1 MDRLQAL
8 VVDDD
13 KEIAGLFGTVL
24 RLVGFECEV
33 VYSAKEA
40 LARLAAAVPDMI
52 LLDLRLGIEIGGEDI
67 LYQVRSNPRYD
78 NTRVIVITAYPMN
91 AEMVSDL
98 ADLVLLKPVDM
109 EQLKALAAR
118 LASVES
124 GPRRFAFRDP
134 ITQLFN
140 QEFFNTRLDLAFE
153 RSRRRPDFLYTVIV
167 FGFQIMG
174 FNEEETESEISVGIL
189 REIGDR
195 LREHLRPTDTVAR
208 LSGLK
213 FAALLEELKQ
223 PEDLSIVLNRVQD
236 KLAQPYKGEGE
247 TFQVTFKYGAAVH
260 KRRYQQSQDILEDAE
275 RSLERALLQ
284 KE

>member
-1 MDRLQAL
+1 MEKLQAL

-40 LARLAAAVPDMI
+40 LARLAAAVPDMV

-67 LYQVRSNPRYD
+67 LYQIRSNPRYD

-91 AEMVSDL
+91 AEIVSDL

-118 LASVES
+118 LASAES

-140 QEFFNTRLDLAFE
+140 EEFFNTRLDLAFE

-167 FGFQIMG
+167 IGFQLTG
-174 FNEEETESEISVGIL
+174 CEEEEVDSEATLNIL

-223 PEDLSIVLNRVQD
+223 ADDLKLVISRVQE
-236 KLAQPYKGEGE
+236 KLSAPYRGEGE
-247 TFQVTFKYGAAVH
+247 TCRVTFKLGAAVH
-260 KRRYQQSQDILEDAE
+260 RRRYQQSQDILEEAE
-275 RSLERALLQ
+275 RSLEQALML
-284 KE
+284 EE